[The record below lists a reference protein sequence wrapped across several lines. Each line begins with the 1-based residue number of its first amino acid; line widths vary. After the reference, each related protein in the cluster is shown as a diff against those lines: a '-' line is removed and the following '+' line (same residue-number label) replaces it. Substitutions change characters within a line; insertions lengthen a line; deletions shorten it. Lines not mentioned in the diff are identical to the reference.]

1 MKRFNLSKFYTLN
14 WLLWGILAGNIISI
28 GTIVTRI
35 IIFNKTFLWTLGLYD
50 LCFIIE
56 VTYLFYF
63 LFVFI
68 ILFTTIV
75 EIILRKAKK
84 ITTYN
89 ELIMPKKLRITLI
102 SLAITLFVL
111 DFIIFRVSFYF
122 VDLFLNGP

>member
-14 WLLWGILAGNIISI
+14 WLLWGILFGS
-28 GTIVTRI
+28 
-35 IIFNKTFLWTLGLYD
+35 FLLLLLSMFEKLRHD
-50 LCFIIE
+50 SDM
-56 VTYLFYF
+56 F
-63 LFVFI
+63 LFFFVTEVNILFFFI
-68 ILFTTIV
+68 FLIFILFTTVI

-89 ELIMPKKLRITLI
+89 KLIMPKNLRITLI
-102 SLAITLFVL
+102 SLAIIFFVL